1 MPASKTVNKIK
12 GSTGK
17 VEGLT
22 QLIGQLTRI
31 LVSGALGF

>member
-1 MPASKTVNKIK
+1 MPARKTVNKIE
-12 GSTGK
+12 GATGK

-22 QLIGQLTRI
+22 RLTGQLKRI